1 MIIKI
6 LSTALAGLVLS
17 TAVTAAPWIERVTP
31 AGITVWIASDP
42 SAKETALQ
50 VAWRGGSDSDP
61 ISPVRLSSSAT
72 ALLTEGA
79 GDLDP
84 VAYAGALEDIGAEL
98 GFAADRDYIQGQL
111 TVPAD
116 ALDHAADLMRLA
128 LINPRLVPAD
138 MERLRRTFKA
148 ELPDIWTQP
157 GFLASVAF
165 NQLMLPDHPHTKS
178 ILRPD
183 ADPPRLSPDMV
194 RNWAKARLARDNMV
208 VSIAGRVSEQEAL
221 SITDRIFSQ
230 LPAKSDRPKP
240 PPRHY
245 TGAGQ
250 TVIVPREGDQTLIA
264 ISQPVPN
271 GDDDAGIA
279 ADLLSDILGDDATSR
294 LFKAIR
300 EQRGLSYGI
309 EASIQPSEEAAVLVV
324 ATSIPNDK
332 AGEVL
337 NLIRTEMDRLAKD
350 GVTADELNALR
361 ARRRAAHG
369 RDLSSPAAI
378 VSEMTF
384 NRLRRRDVGYFSRQP
399 DRDDAVP
406 LSVINKVAQDFF
418 STARSTTVLVGTPSN
433 MDKTARLVLP

>member
-1 MIIKI
+1 MIIKFLTAVLTGLI
-6 LSTALAGLVLS
+6 LSPSVS
-17 TAVTAAPWIERVTP
+17 AATWIERVTP
-31 AGITVWIASDP
+31 GGIAVWIASDP
-42 SAKETALQ
+42 SAKETSLQ

-61 ISPVRLSSSAT
+61 LTPAHLSSSAT

-79 GDLDP
+79 GDMDT
-84 VAYAGALEDIGAEL
+84 VAFAGALEDIGAEL

-111 TVPAD
+111 TVPAE
-116 ALDHAADLMRLA
+116 AFGHGVELMRLA
-128 LINPRLVPAD
+128 LTSPRLMPAD
-138 MERLRRTFKA
+138 IERLRRTLKA
-148 ELPDIWTQP
+148 ALPEMWTQP

-183 ADPPRLSPDMV
+183 ADPPRLSPDLV
-194 RNWAKARLARDNMV
+194 RNWAKTRLARDNMV
-208 VSIAGRVSEQEAL
+208 VSIAGHISEAEAL
-221 SITDRIFSQ
+221 SITDQIFGP
-230 LPAKSDRPKP
+230 LAAKSDRPIP

-245 TGAGQ
+245 AGGGQ

-264 ISQPVPN
+264 ISQPVPH

-279 ADLLSDILGDDATSR
+279 ADLLSDVLGDDATSR

-300 EQRGLSYGI
+300 EKRGLSYGI
-309 EASIQPSEEAAVLVV
+309 EASIQPSEGAAVLVV
-324 ATSIPNDK
+324 ATSVPNDK
-332 AGEVL
+332 AAEVL
-337 NLIRTEMDRLAKD
+337 SLIRTEMDRLAKE

-378 VSEMTF
+378 AAEMTF
-384 NRLRRRDVGYFSRQP
+384 NRLRRRDIGYFNRQP

-406 LSVINKVAQDFF
+406 LSAVNKVAQDFF
-418 STARSTTVLVGTPSN
+418 ASARSTTILVGAPSN
-433 MDKTARLVLP
+433 MDQTARLNLP